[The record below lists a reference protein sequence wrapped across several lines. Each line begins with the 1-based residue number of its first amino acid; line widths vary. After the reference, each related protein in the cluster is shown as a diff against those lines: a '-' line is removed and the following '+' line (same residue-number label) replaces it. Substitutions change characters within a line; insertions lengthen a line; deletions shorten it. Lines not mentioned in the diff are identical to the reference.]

1 MAMRSTAAGHP
12 RFTRNQIHTP
22 EPSVA
27 LITAAIREDFHPAD
41 ARALAV
47 VDFMAAAM
55 AVVLVGVDFMAEATV
70 GAADIAKS

>member
-1 MAMRSTAAGHP
+1 M
-12 RFTRNQIHTP
+12 
-22 EPSVA
+22 A